1 LFKRANFII
10 MSIAKEHRAIETAL
24 DNYRERL
31 DTISD
36 ELFTETPS
44 GGGWSSAEAYS
55 HVMKAT
61 LSSLIAMER
70 CAHSNCPPTT
80 QGLSMQGRFVLLF
93 GCFPPVKIKSPDGM
107 TAEKISKEDAR
118 NLIIKCRK
126 RIEVTMPLIANA
138 PADVRYKH
146 PRLGMLNARQW
157 FRFTRI
163 HLQHHLKQLE
173 QIKRNFA

>member
-1 LFKRANFII
+1 

>member
-1 LFKRANFII
+1 
-10 MSIAKEHRAIETAL
+10 MSIAKEHKAIETAF

-36 ELFTETPS
+36 ESFTETPS
-44 GGGWSSAEAYS
+44 RGGWSSAEVYS
-55 HVMKAT
+55 HVMKAS

-70 CAHSNCPPTT
+70 CAHSNCPPTN

-93 GCFPPVKIKSPDGM
+93 GCFPPVRIKSPDGM

-173 QIKRNFA
+173 QIKRKFASPT

>member
-1 LFKRANFII
+1 
-10 MSIAKEHRAIETAL
+10 MSIAKEHRAIETAF
-24 DNYRERL
+24 DNYREWL
-31 DTISD
+31 DTITD

-44 GGGWSSAEAYS
+44 GGGWSAAEVYS

-61 LSSLIAMER
+61 LRSSIAMER
-70 CAHSNCPPTT
+70 CAHSNCPPTN
-80 QGLSMQGRFVLLF
+80 QGLSIQGRFTLLF
-93 GCFPPVKIKSPDGM
+93 GCFPPVRIKSLDGIIV
-107 TAEKISKEDAR
+107 EKISKEDAR
-118 NLIIKCRK
+118 NLIIKCRQ
-126 RIEVTMPLIANA
+126 RVETIMPLIANA

-173 QIKRNFA
+173 QIKRKFHIA